1 MRTTKKTRT
10 TERWAA
16 RIGRKP
22 EASVGAEQTDAE
34 LLARFR
40 DGDYAALDP
49 LFERYEGPVFRF
61 LFGILKDHHQA
72 EDALQETFVQA
83 LRHADGVNPAAFRGW
98 LFTVAHQQ
106 AMLLKRKE
114 KRLPAQADDET
125 LVGIVGSFDSTA
137 EAGDTVRRIRELL
150 DLLPD
155 SQRAVIT
162 ARVFEGKKFR
172 EVAAALGCPLNTAL
186 ARMHDGLKKLRQLW
200 EARHA

>member
-1 MRTTKKTRT
+1 MDEPSDT
-10 TERWAA
+10 
-16 RIGRKP
+16 
-22 EASVGAEQTDAE
+22 E

-40 DGDYAALDP
+40 AGDDLALDP

-61 LFGILKDHHQA
+61 LFGILKDHHGA

-83 LRHADGVNPAAFRGW
+83 LRHADGVNPETFRGW

-106 AMLLKRKE
+106 AVLSKRKA
-114 KRLPAQADDET
+114 KRLPAQADELALLG
-125 LVGIVGSFDSTA
+125 LVDRDA
-137 EAGDTVRRIRELL
+137 DDLAGRADDARRLRELL

-155 SQRAVIT
+155 SQRAVIV

-186 ARMHDGLKKLRQLW
+186 ARMHEGLKKLRLLW
-200 EARHA
+200 EADYA

>member
-1 MRTTKKTRT
+1 MDEPSDT
-10 TERWAA
+10 
-16 RIGRKP
+16 
-22 EASVGAEQTDAE
+22 E

-40 DGDYAALDP
+40 AGDDLALDP

-61 LFGILKDHHQA
+61 LFGILKDHHGA

-83 LRHADGVNPAAFRGW
+83 LRHADGVNPETFRGW

-106 AMLLKRKE
+106 AVLSKRKA
-114 KRLPAQADDET
+114 KRLPAQADELALLG
-125 LVGIVGSFDSTA
+125 LVDRDA
-137 EAGDTVRRIRELL
+137 DDLAGRADDARRIRELL

-155 SQRAVIT
+155 SQRAVIV

-186 ARMHDGLKKLRQLW
+186 ARMHEGLKKLRLLW
-200 EARHA
+200 EADYA